1 LAYFEPAGAPRID
14 YCDVVITKSQPG
26 VRDYSGG
33 GSK

>member
-1 LAYFEPAGAPRID
+1 LAYFNPVAAPRID